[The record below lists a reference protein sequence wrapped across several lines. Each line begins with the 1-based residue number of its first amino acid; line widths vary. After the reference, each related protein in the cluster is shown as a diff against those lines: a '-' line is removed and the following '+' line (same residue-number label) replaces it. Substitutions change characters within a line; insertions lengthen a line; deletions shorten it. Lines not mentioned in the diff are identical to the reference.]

1 MGPGGSMGLGGAC
14 VRTRLF
20 VRPATALALGCMAG
34 LGAIEANSGA
44 RGLWAIAHC
53 HCFGR

>member
-1 MGPGGSMGLGGAC
+1 MGLGGAC